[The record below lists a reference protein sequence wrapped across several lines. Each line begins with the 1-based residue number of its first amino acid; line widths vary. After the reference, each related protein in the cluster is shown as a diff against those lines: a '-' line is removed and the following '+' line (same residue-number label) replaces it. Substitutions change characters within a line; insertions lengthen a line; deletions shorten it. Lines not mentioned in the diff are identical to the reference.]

1 MFNLHKKGGKN
12 QEKPKSMKPVTEEGK
27 MLSQPISPNVQ
38 GLLRESLEKMAYV
51 LEKELHLD
59 QHVVTFVATEGK
71 DGKLDSMDI
80 AFMRT
85 SPEIFGEILM
95 NAGMRDVDMGKTIIA
110 VAQALQWQK
119 KEFKDYA
126 IDLKGTIN
134 EAIKNG
140 EIKGGTGMLDKS
152 DNFHENNP
160 GEIGGF
166 NIENLAGASE
176 EEVDNIIDNL
186 LKETG
191 IDKDEPED

>member
-12 QEKPKSMKPVTEEGK
+12 QQKPKSIQPVTEEGK
-27 MLSQPISPNVQ
+27 MLSQPISPNIQ
-38 GLLRESLEKMAYV
+38 GVLRGSLEKMAYV
-51 LEKELHLD
+51 LEKELDTD
-59 QHVVTFVATEGK
+59 QHIVTFIATADKK
-71 DGKLDSMDI
+71 DKIQSMDI

-95 NAGMRDVDMGKTIIA
+95 NVGMRDVDMGKTIIA
-110 VAQALQWQK
+110 VAHALQWQK
-119 KEFKDYA
+119 KEYKDYSR
-126 IDLKGTIN
+126 DLKGTIN
-134 EAIKNG
+134 EAIKSG

-152 DNFHENNP
+152 DSFHKNNP

>member
-12 QEKPKSMKPVTEEGK
+12 QQKPKSMQPVTEEGK

-38 GLLRESLEKMAYV
+38 GVLR
-51 LEKELHLD
+51 
-59 QHVVTFVATEGK
+59 
-71 DGKLDSMDI
+71 DI

-110 VAQALQWQK
+110 VAHALQWQK
-119 KEFKDYA
+119 KEYKDYSR
-126 IDLKGTIN
+126 DLKGTIN
-134 EAIKNG
+134 EAIKSG

-152 DNFHENNP
+152 DSFHKNNP
-160 GEIGGF
+160 GEIGGL

-176 EEVDNIIDNL
+176 V
-186 LKETG
+186 
-191 IDKDEPED
+191 